1 MYDYLTRGETLRCF
15 LLSAWWALCFIL
27 CIGLAF
33 FSFAYVITSPFD
45 LTEAAQV
52 ARLLCFGISCVA
64 SYGAYYGVGDT
75 LRHFAWVSFERSL
88 RAKAGK

>member
-1 MYDYLTRGETLRCF
+1 MYDYLTRAESIRLALCV
-15 LLSAWWALCFIL
+15 AWWALCFIV

-45 LTEAAQV
+45 ITKAAQV

-64 SYGAYYGVGDT
+64 SYGAYYGIGDA
-75 LRHFAWVSFERSL
+75 LRHWAWVSFDRSL